1 MKPSGAQRLN
11 LRKTSAFFLT
21 HLEFSTHFLT
31 AENNNTQE
39 CSRLRA
45 TLSKTQES
53 PDASG
58 NLARVIWID
67 EVSNGDPF
75 PGSASRDSHASKKP
89 RLCARGRTFSSARH
103 QRDHH
108 HLQRH

>member
-1 MKPSGAQRLN
+1 MKPSGARRLN
-11 LRKTSAFFLT
+11 PRKKSAFFLT
-21 HLEFSTHFLT
+21 HLEFSTHFLA

-45 TLSKTQES
+45 PLSKTQES

-58 NLARVIWID
+58 NLAGVIWID

-75 PGSASRDSHASKKP
+75 PGSASRDPHAAPKP
-89 RLCARGRTFSSARH
+89 GLHARGFVFASARH

-108 HLQRH
+108 HL